1 MVYCFSASDLECVY
15 TVICHLVKKPE
26 SLDQVHELAELI
38 AKRVTQQPNE
48 KPALRLK
55 M

>member
-1 MVYCFSASDLECVY
+1 MVFYYSASDLECVY

-26 SLDQVHELAELI
+26 SLDEVHEMAELI
-38 AKRVTQQPNE
+38 ATKVTQQPTE
-48 KPALRLK
+48 KSGLRLK

>member
-1 MVYCFSASDLECVY
+1 MFCYSVSDLECIY

-26 SLDQVHELAELI
+26 SLDQVHEMAELI
-38 AKRVTQQPNE
+38 ATKVTQQPND
-48 KPALRLK
+48 KPGLRLK